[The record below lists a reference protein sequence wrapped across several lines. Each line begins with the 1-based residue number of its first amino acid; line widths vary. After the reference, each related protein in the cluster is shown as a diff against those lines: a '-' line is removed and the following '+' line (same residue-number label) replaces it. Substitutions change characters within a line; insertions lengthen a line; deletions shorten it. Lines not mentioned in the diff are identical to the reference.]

1 MGVGIVDEEGIVKGV
16 AGVMLS
22 LSNGP
27 STIAGAGGMLSLRGR
42 SILGLLTLLGGG
54 SLWGS
59 SLTQTFSLVESM
71 VSSSSASNSFSS
83 SARSS
88 LSSSATKTSEQG
100 GISRKESFTA
110 K

>member
-1 MGVGIVDEEGIVKGV
+1 MGRGIVGEEGIVKGD
-16 AGVMLS
+16 ARVMLS

-27 STIAGAGGMLSLRGR
+27 PTIAGIGGLLSLGNR

-59 SLTQTFSLVESM
+59 SLTQTSFLVESM
-71 VSSSSASNSFSS
+71 ASSSSMSSSFSS
-83 SARSS
+83 YAM
-88 LSSSATKTSEQG
+88 KKSEQG
-100 GISRKESFTA
+100 GISRKESFAA